1 MSTLSREDV
10 YKLIDGEREYQSK
23 LGPDRTDG
31 SDKTVGDYLTM
42 LRSYLRKAENAWTDN
57 AGCEPALDQIRKVAA
72 IAVRCMEDH
81 GAPERPLD
89 SL

>member
-1 MSTLSREDV
+1 MTREQV
-10 YKLIDGEREYQSK
+10 FELINGERDYQNK
-23 LGPDRTDG
+23 LGPERTDG

-42 LRSYLRKAENAWTDN
+42 LRCYLRKAEDAWTDN

-81 GAPERPLD
+81 GAPPRQ
-89 SL
+89 